1 LTTPVIKGVLGTIE
15 TTAIFILTLVKPE
28 EDSMKWFLFLFSVL
42 WIAAGAWYI
51 LYTQQARQ
59 KALDLINAMPEK
71 IMAALA
77 VVFGLLVFFSAS
89 ASSNSGFIIFIGI
102 ISIAKGIFIFLNPK
116 GYWDK
121 VKAWYTDTAS
131 DQTYRLFGIIMLVVG
146 TAIFS
151 WLK

>member
-1 LTTPVIKGVLGTIE
+1 
-15 TTAIFILTLVKPE
+15 
-28 EDSMKWFLFLFSVL
+28 MKWFLFIFSVL
-42 WIAAGAWYI
+42 WIAAGSWYI
-51 LYTQQARQ
+51 LYTRQARQ

-77 VVFGLLVFFSAS
+77 VVFGLLLFFSAS
-89 ASSNSGFIIFIGI
+89 SSSNSGFIIFIGI

-116 GYWDK
+116 GYWDQ

-131 DQTYRLFGIIMLVVG
+131 DQIYRLFGIIMLVVG